1 MLEIDSFL
9 NLNFTSSVK
18 MIFSLNKIWIF
29 SDTISNVK
37 VQ

>member
-1 MLEIDSFL
+1 
-9 NLNFTSSVK
+9 